1 MRKIF
6 NLCWLSLAL
15 LIVTSSCKVEKR
27 HYTKGY
33 YISWNKS
40 KSLKS
45 PSSLESSVKKD
56 DKAIALNKEK
66 PLLKVNETIKVE
78 INNETPLEA
87 SVTKSRITKKS
98 KTTRNEVHAQLLKL
112 KALNFKPLKYL
123 PDGPKEPDDED
134 AMIALIVSIA
144 GFFVV
149 GLIGSIVGLV
159 LANRAL
165 RKIKAQPD
173 KYGGEDLASMARL
186 ISIIG
191 IILWI
196 IAIILIIAIISVIA
210 SSMVI

>member
-1 MRKIF
+1 MQRIF
-6 NLCWLSLAL
+6 NLSWLSLIL
-15 LIVTSSCKVEKR
+15 LVIISSCKVEKR

-40 KSLKS
+40 KSVKS
-45 PSSLESSVKKD
+45 PGSSEPSANKE
-56 DKAIALNKEK
+56 DKAIVLNKQK
-66 PLLKVNETIKVE
+66 PLLNTNEEISSE
-78 INNETPLEA
+78 INNDIQLEA
-87 SVTKSRITKKS
+87 SVPESRITKRS
-98 KTTRNEVHAQLLKL
+98 RATRQTIQAQALKL
-112 KALNFKPLKYL
+112 KALNFKPLKFL
-123 PDGPKEPDDED
+123 PDGPEPDDED

-173 KYGGEDLASMARL
+173 KYGGEDLASMARV

>member
-1 MRKIF
+1 MQKIF
-6 NLCWLSLAL
+6 NLSWLP
-15 LIVTSSCKVEKR
+15 LIFLISISSCKVEKR

-33 YISWNKS
+33 YISWNKNR
-40 KSLKS
+40 
-45 PSSLESSVKKD
+45 SVKNPGSSETAVNMD
-56 DKAIALNKEK
+56 AKAITLNKK
-66 PLLKVNETIKVE
+66 DPLLKAKETISAE
-78 INNETPLEA
+78 IENDIQLEA
-87 SVTKSRITKKS
+87 SVPVNRINKKS
-98 KTTRNEVHAQLLKL
+98 KATRNEVHTQLLKL

-149 GLIGSIVGLV
+149 GIIGSIVGLV

-165 RKIKAQPD
+165 KKIKAQPD
-173 KYGGEDLASMARL
+173 KYGGEDLASMARV

-210 SSMVI
+210 SMAI

>member
-6 NLCWLSLAL
+6 NLFWLPLVF
-15 LIVTSSCKVEKR
+15 LIVISSCNVEKR

-40 KSLKS
+40 KSVKA
-45 PSSLESSVKKD
+45 PGSSETAANKD
-56 DKAIALNKEK
+56 DKAIVLNRKE
-66 PLLKVNETIKVE
+66 PLLKGRENINAE
-78 INNETPLEA
+78 INDEISLEA
-87 SVTKSRITKKS
+87 SVAVNRITKKS
-98 KTTRNEVHAQLLKL
+98 KATRNEVHAQLLKL

-149 GLIGSIVGLV
+149 GIIGSIVGLV

-165 RKIKAQPD
+165 KKIKAQPD
-173 KYGGEDLASMARL
+173 KYGGEDLASMARV

-210 SSMVI
+210 SMAI

>member
-6 NLCWLSLAL
+6 NLWCLL
-15 LIVTSSCKVEKR
+15 LILLIIISSCKVEKR

-45 PSSLESSVKKD
+45 PSSLEPSVKKD

-66 PLLKVNETIKVE
+66 PLLKAKETSSEE
-78 INNETPLEA
+78 INNDIQLEA
-87 SVTKSRITKKS
+87 SVPENRITQKS
-98 KTTRNEVHAQLLKL
+98 KATRHEVHAQLLKL
-112 KALNFKPLKYL
+112 KALNFKPLKFL

-149 GLIGSIVGLV
+149 GIIGSIVGLV

-173 KYGGEDLASMARL
+173 KYGGEDLASMARV

-210 SSMVI
+210 SSMAI

>member
-6 NLCWLSLAL
+6 NLFWLPLVF
-15 LIVTSSCKVEKR
+15 LIVISSCKVEKR

-33 YISWNKS
+33 YISWNKNR
-40 KSLKS
+40 
-45 PSSLESSVKKD
+45 SVKNPGSSEAAVNMD
-56 DKAIALNKEK
+56 AKAITLNKK
-66 PLLKVNETIKVE
+66 DPLLKAKENINAE
-78 INNETPLEA
+78 INDEIRLEA
-87 SVTKSRITKKS
+87 SVPVNRITKKS
-98 KTTRNEVHAQLLKL
+98 KATRNEVHAQLLKL

-149 GLIGSIVGLV
+149 GIIGSIVGLV

-165 RKIKAQPD
+165 KKIKAQPD
-173 KYGGEDLASMARL
+173 KYGGEDLASMARV

-210 SSMVI
+210 SMAI

>member
-6 NLCWLSLAL
+6 NLSWLP
-15 LIVTSSCKVEKR
+15 LIFLISISSCKVEKR

-33 YISWNKS
+33 YISWNKN
-40 KSLKS
+40 KSLKNS
-45 PSSLESSVKKD
+45 GSSEASVNKDAKAITLNKKD
-56 DKAIALNKEK
+56 A
-66 PLLKVNETIKVE
+66 LLKAKENSNAE
-78 INNETPLEA
+78 INDKISLEA
-87 SVTKSRITKKS
+87 SVPVNCITKKS
-98 KTTRNEVHAQLLKL
+98 KATRNEVHAQLLKL

-149 GLIGSIVGLV
+149 GIIGSIVGLV

-165 RKIKAQPD
+165 KKIKAQPD
-173 KYGGEDLASMARL
+173 KYGGEDLASMARV

-210 SSMVI
+210 SMAI

>member
-1 MRKIF
+1 MHKIF
-6 NLCWLSLAL
+6 NLSWLSLIF
-15 LIVTSSCKVEKR
+15 LIGISSCKVEKR

-33 YISWNKS
+33 YISWNKNR
-40 KSLKS
+40 SLKT
-45 PSSLESSVKKD
+45 PASSEAAIDKD
-56 DKAIALNKEK
+56 VKAITLNKKE
-66 PLLKVNETIKVE
+66 PLLKDEETSNAE
-78 INNETPLEA
+78 INDKISLEA
-87 SVTKSRITKKS
+87 SVPVNRITKRS
-98 KTTRNEVHAQLLKL
+98 KATRNEVHAQVLKL

-149 GLIGSIVGLV
+149 GIIGSIVGLV

-165 RKIKAQPD
+165 KKIKAQPD
-173 KYGGEDLASMARL
+173 KYGGEDLASMARV

-210 SSMVI
+210 SMAI